1 MVKRF
6 YLFLNK
12 YDMIQ
17 CLYLYGMYSLCKH
30 LNIERGVNIIVFQ
43 YFGLKIIWQ
52 SINYTIY
59 HYHLISNENLIE
71 SLNVGYVT
79 IRMYNYLGCI
89 LLPWFIYGDYKSL
102 ENKSLGL

>member
-17 CLYLYGMYSLCKH
+17 GLYLYGMYSLCKH
-30 LNIERGVNIIVFQ
+30 LNIDGGINIIFK
-43 YFGLKIIWQ
+43 YFGSKIICQ

-59 HYHLISNENLIE
+59 HYHLISNEKLIE
-71 SLNVGYVT
+71 LLDLVYHNMK
-79 IRMYNYLGCI
+79 MYNFLGCI